1 MGVPQSFEKSM
12 ELTRVS
18 EDEHTVVIPDGWQQG
33 RGAFGG
39 LVVGILM
46 EAMASREADPL
57 RAPRAFTADLC
68 GPALARESSV
78 RSRILRRG
86 NNQTNLAASF
96 EQDGALVAH
105 ATCVLSLPRHVA
117 TPPTFAFAPPT
128 RVPFDEVPIVD
139 MGPPNGP
146 TFGQHYEFRPTGPLP
161 FRGGK
166 EAVIT
171 GWLRERIPITRL
183 TAAVLLA
190 RLDAHWP
197 AIFSVETTFRPIAT
211 VSFLAEILC
220 DPTALDPAKPL
231 FYRSRVVAEAG
242 GYLVEMREL
251 WDEDRPVALNQQ
263 SIALL
268 A

>member
-12 ELTRVS
+12 DLTRVS
-18 EDEHTVVIPDGWQQG
+18 EDEHTLTIPDGWQQG

-46 EAMASREADPL
+46 DAMASREPDAL

-68 GPALARESSV
+68 GPALARASSV
-78 RSRILRRG
+78 RTRILRRG
-86 NNQTNLAASF
+86 NNQTNLAATL
-96 EQDGALVAH
+96 EQDGAVVAH
-105 ATCVLSLPRHVA
+105 ATSVLSLPRHVA
-117 TPPTFAFAPPT
+117 KPPTFAFAAPERPAFDDVPVVSMDPPAG
-128 RVPFDEVPIVD
+128 PI
-139 MGPPNGP
+139 
-146 TFGQHYEFRPTGPLP
+146 FAQHYEFRPTGPLP

-166 EAVIT
+166 EAVVA
-171 GWLRERIPITRL
+171 GWLRERIPVSKMS
-183 TAAVLLA
+183 AAVLLA

-197 AIFSVETTFRPIAT
+197 AIFSVETSFRAIAT

-220 DPTALDPAKPL
+220 DLTALDPAKPL
-231 FYRSRVVAEAG
+231 FYRSRIVAESG
-242 GYLVEMREL
+242 GYVVEMREL
-251 WDEDRPVALNQQ
+251 WDGDKPVALNQQ